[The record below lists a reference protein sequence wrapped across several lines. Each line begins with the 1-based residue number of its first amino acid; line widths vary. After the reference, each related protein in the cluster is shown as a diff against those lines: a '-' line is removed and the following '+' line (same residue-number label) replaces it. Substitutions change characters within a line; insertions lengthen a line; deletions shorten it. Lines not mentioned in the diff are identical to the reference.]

1 MSVCED
7 CQGRRFS
14 DDVLSHRLNGATIS
28 DVLEMTAAE
37 ALEFFGAERKLRAIL
52 QAVVDVGLE
61 YLRLGQPLTTLSGG
75 ESQRIKLATHLH
87 RKGSVYMLDEPTTG
101 LHMSDVGRLLAVLD
115 GLVDGGNTVIVVEHD
130 LDVIR
135 RADWIIDLGPDGG
148 SDGGDI
154 LFQGPPAELR
164 RVEESHTAAALRRDL
179 IAAV

>member
-1 MSVCED
+1 VSVCED